1 MSAIL
6 VTTTAGHITNLRH
19 YGKLASI
26 GYSQDMEIDNELP
39 RPTGSNTHPHPMETS
54 LSFDL
59 SPAPPQPAA
68 TQTDHVLPPKPSIVQ
83 SILQDAEKPGLQ
95 NITTQSSGQMA
106 HNPPKIP
113 HLQQDLLT
121 LFGLQPL
128 AATVARTDPNTGEKI
143 NKMRKSYEGQ
153 VKRLGLAGRNRA
165 VKHNNEKSMGLL
177 QITRLPEE
185 EWHIQRVHGR
195 NMRNGLPEATSQ
207 KLALAM
213 QMESGPAKKTDEYDW
228 DDLLGIEKVK
238 PLPNIEDRSKKH
250 MRPDISSKAIGQTN
264 GVRTVPSKGPVTEAN
279 RPKRAGKKRRYND
292 SSFEGYDEG
301 FLDDEGDILGEL
313 GGNSSEDGSRK
324 GGAAK
329 KRKKGPMDDEH
340 GHDPTNV
347 ETSPKQL

>member
-1 MSAIL
+1 
-6 VTTTAGHITNLRH
+6 
-19 YGKLASI
+19 
-26 GYSQDMEIDNELP
+26 
-39 RPTGSNTHPHPMETS
+39 
-54 LSFDL
+54 
-59 SPAPPQPAA
+59 
-68 TQTDHVLPPKPSIVQ
+68 
-83 SILQDAEKPGLQ
+83 
-95 NITTQSSGQMA
+95 
-106 HNPPKIP
+106 
-113 HLQQDLLT
+113 
-121 LFGLQPL
+121 
-128 AATVARTDPNTGEKI
+128 
-143 NKMRKSYEGQ
+143 MRKSYEGQ

-165 VKHNNEKSMGLL
+165 VKHNNETSMGLL

-195 NMRNGLPEATSQ
+195 DMRNGLPEATSQ

-250 MRPDISSKAIGQTN
+250 MRPDIGSKANGQTN

-329 KRKKGPMDDEH
+329 KRKKVVHVFFAFSNSESCRH
-340 GHDPTNV
+340 AC
-347 ETSPKQL
+347 S

>member
-1 MSAIL
+1 ML
-6 VTTTAGHITNLRH
+6 TQG
-19 YGKLASI
+19 
-26 GYSQDMEIDNELP
+26 SQTVHNSP
-39 RPTGSNTHPHPMETS
+39 RT
-54 LSFDL
+54 
-59 SPAPPQPAA
+59 
-68 TQTDHVLPPKPSIVQ
+68 
-83 SILQDAEKPGLQ
+83 
-95 NITTQSSGQMA
+95 
-106 HNPPKIP
+106 P

-128 AATVARTDPNTGEKI
+128 AATVARTDPKTGEKI

-177 QITRLPEE
+177 QITRLPAE

-195 NMRNGLPEATSQ
+195 DIRDGLPEATLQ
-207 KLALAM
+207 KLGSAM
-213 QMESGPAKKTDEYDW
+213 QMESGPAKKSDEHDW

-250 MRPDISSKAIGQTN
+250 MRPENGSKVNGQTN
-264 GVRTVPSKGPVTEAN
+264 GVRTAPSKGPVTEAN
-279 RPKRAGKKRRYND
+279 RPKRAGKKRRYDD

-301 FLDDEGDILGEL
+301 YLDDEGDVLGDL

-329 KRKKGPMDDEH
+329 KRKKVTTFFSVLSLRRVADMLSRRITFRQTRLLWATAEAVMESACSESAVALVPMDDEH
-340 GHDPTNV
+340 VHDPTNV
-347 ETSPKQL
+347 K

>member
-1 MSAIL
+1 
-6 VTTTAGHITNLRH
+6 
-19 YGKLASI
+19 
-26 GYSQDMEIDNELP
+26 
-39 RPTGSNTHPHPMETS
+39 METS

-59 SPAPPQPAA
+59 SPAPAQPAIA
-68 TQTDHVLPPKPSIVQ
+68 QTGHALPSKPSIVQ
-83 SILQDAEKPGLQ
+83 NILQDAEKPGLQ
-95 NITTQSSGQMA
+95 DIAAQPSEMGLQIA
-106 HNPPKIP
+106 HGPPKPP

-121 LFGLQPL
+121 LFGLQTL
-128 AATVARTDPNTGEKI
+128 AATVARTDPTTGEKI

-177 QITRLPEE
+177 QITQLPEE
-185 EWHIQRVHGR
+185 EWHIQRVRGR
-195 NMRNGLPEATSQ
+195 DIRNGLPEATSQ

-213 QMESGPAKKTDEYDW
+213 QMESVSAKKTDEYDW

-250 MRPDISSKAIGQTN
+250 MRPDIGSKANGQTN
-264 GVRTVPSKGPVTEAN
+264 GVRTAPSKGPVTEAN

-301 FLDDEGDILGEL
+301 FLDDEGDVLGEL

-329 KRKKGPMDDEH
+329 KPKKVVHVFSASSEF
-340 GHDPTNV
+340 
-347 ETSPKQL
+347 